1 MCLKLSIVTC
11 IWLRIHHFSRNLFP
25 EDSILV
31 PNKRCQNLKNLLVRG
46 HRYNIKHDLTDIVS
60 HQNKPCGKKYDSFD
74 NFIANQSYVISN
86 ATGRNYYIRRDST
99 LCAPNVVYIAYCK
112 KCKNQ
117 RVGTTLSWKQRLRNY
132 KSHIKKN
139 VPSCRIVTHFIVESC
154 DEEISFKYLASV
166 ILDVVNNT
174 SGLTRNQI
182 DNLLLEKEKLW
193 IGTIVTW
200 HQGLNS
206 THEWSRSKRTER
218 EKINN

>member
-1 MCLKLSIVTC
+1 MSQIINRHLHLIKNSPFL
-11 IWLRIHHFSRNLFP
+11 HNLFP
-25 EDSILV
+25 EDSTLV
-31 PNKRCQNLKNLLVRG
+31 ANKRCQNLKNLLIRG
-46 HRYNIKHDLTDIVS
+46 HPYNIKHDLTDIVS

-117 RVGTTLSWKQRLRNY
+117 RAGTTLSWKQRLRNY

-139 VPSCRIVTHFIVESC
+139 VPSCRIVTHFIVECC

-166 ILDVVNNT
+166 ILDVVNNA

-182 DNLLLEKEKLW
+182 DDLLLEKEKFW
-193 IGTIVTW
+193 IGTLVT
-200 HQGLNS
+200 
-206 THEWSRSKRTER
+206 
-218 EKINN
+218 